1 MESVGMDPAEVGTP
15 VARTG
20 GRSFSE
26 TDETIKPADGTP
38 STTDAFDDGWLIAE
52 DRACAR

>member
-38 STTDAFDDGWLIAE
+38 STTDAMDDG
-52 DRACAR
+52 